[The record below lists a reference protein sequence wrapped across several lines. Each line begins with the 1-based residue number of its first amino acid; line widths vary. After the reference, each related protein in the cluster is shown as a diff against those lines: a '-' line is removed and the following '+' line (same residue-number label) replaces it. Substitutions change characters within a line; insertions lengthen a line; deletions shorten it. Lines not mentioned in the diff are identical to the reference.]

1 MWRILDSRV
10 VPPRLFIKGRYIG
23 GADAVVTLHEQGK
36 LLQLLE
42 GLPRD
47 QSTSPP
53 VRVTGVEECASYYI
67 IIAMEVVKLV
77 QMGVMMACQFSAH
90 SAMRMGCLYAQC
102 AAERCSS
109 VPSAY
114 VLWIMRE
121 LPPAVAVDSE
131 RQSNIVTFMSDTT
144 VAMHNS
150 QRWTSAT
157 SSQNQ
162 AELKV
167 MREAAQW
174 RRLQEQDLGVMR
186 IPISKTFFGLNWC
199 GFARKSEALCVPERI
214 GVNFGLLLYSGCGT
228 SGLGS
233 RTWLRSEKAMAF
245 VDDRNTYKALLNMKV
260 IQ

>member
-10 VPPRLFIKGRYIG
+10 VLPRLFIKGRYIG

-47 QSTSPP
+47 QSTSPCDGCGGMCFILCYNCNGSRKISP
-53 VRVTGVEECASYYI
+53 DGSDDGLSVQCPQCNENGLLLLYHWHPRDVNGILTSILVFLYYFI
-67 IIAMEVVKLV
+67 
-77 QMGVMMACQFSAH
+77 G
-90 SAMRMGCLYAQC
+90 
-102 AAERCSS
+102 SS

-121 LPPAVAVDSE
+121 LPPAFAVDSE
-131 RQSNIVTFMSDTT
+131 RQSSIVTFMSDTT

-162 AELKV
+162 VLHAS
-167 MREAAQW
+167 RAS
-174 RRLQEQDLGVMR
+174 
-186 IPISKTFFGLNWC
+186 PI
-199 GFARKSEALCVPERI
+199 
-214 GVNFGLLLYSGCGT
+214 
-228 SGLGS
+228 
-233 RTWLRSEKAMAF
+233 
-245 VDDRNTYKALLNMKV
+245 
-260 IQ
+260 